1 MAAFAGMRGTGDWSS
16 DQRPFHWRK
25 DMLRIWP
32 QGNMPITGI
41 TSNMRSIVVDE
52 AKYNRWQKVFPAQ
65 AADLTGDGVYEDAAL
80 GTAYSRGD
88 SYSAGQVIYC
98 KMILADVKEF
108 RVRHYVLLRD
118 SSDVNVDKRG
128 EVVSVVRDGANSYIG
143 VELLEADNTSGVDL
157 SDVDRVMII
166 GNLNPEAAEPP
177 APIAYD
183 PSSDYNYTQIFW
195 NTLMQTGTAIAIGGT
210 LRTPDDYLEAKM
222 DCWELH
228 GVEME
233 KSFLYSERFET
244 VDPINGQK
252 KRATRGLIKAIQ
264 QDGWAGT
271 NCVKDFTT
279 TTTISD
285 DTAGDDHDYSGDL
298 WAQSGGRWINY
309 YLKNRARF
317 SKTRRVLGMC
327 GDGALLGI
335 QQIVEENAMMSI
347 ETRQTD
353 YGIEIVRWISVFGT
367 IDLMIHPLFS
377 HEPTDNYRM
386 VVYEPKELMIRPLKT
401 RDTRFLK
408 DPNFNKGGEN
418 AIDAKSE
425 GFRGE
430 IGLDFDNMRG
440 GCVLDGIGRDNT
452 QG

>member
-1 MAAFAGMRGTGDWSS
+1 MAYAGMRGTGDWVT

-25 DMLRIWP
+25 EMLRVWP
-32 QGNMPITGI
+32 QGNMPITAM
-41 TSNMRSIVVDE
+41 TSNMRSVVVDDP
-52 AKYNRWQKVFPAQ
+52 KFNRWQKVFPAQ
-65 AADLTGDGVYEDAAL
+65 AATLTGDGVYEDAGL
-80 GTAYSRGD
+80 TTAYSSGD
-88 SYSAGQVIYC
+88 SYSAGQVVYC
-98 KMILADVKEF
+98 KMSLASVKEF
-108 RVRHYVLLRD
+108 RVRHYVLLRA
-118 SSDVNVDKRG
+118 SSSVDVDKRG
-128 EVVSVVRDGANSYIG
+128 EVVSVVRDGDDSYIG
-143 VELLEADNTSGVDL
+143 VELLEDDNTSGYDL
-157 SDVDRVMII
+157 SNVNRVLII

-195 NTLMQTGTAIAIGGT
+195 NTLMQTGTAIAVGGS

-233 KSFLYSERFET
+233 KSFLYAERLET
-244 VDPINGQK
+244 TDPVNGQK

-264 QDGWAGT
+264 EDDWAGT

-298 WAQSGGRWINY
+298 WTQSGGRFINY
-309 YLKNRARF
+309 YLKNRARY
-317 SKTRRVLGMC
+317 SKTRKVLGIC

-335 QQIVEENAMMSI
+335 QQIVEENGMMTI
-347 ETRQTD
+347 ETRQVD
-353 YGIEIVRWISVFGT
+353 YGIEVVRWISVFGT
-367 IDLMIHPLFS
+367 IDLLIHPLFS
-377 HEPTDNYRM
+377 HEPTDNYRL
-386 VVYEPKELMIRPLKT
+386 VIYEPKELMIRPLKG

-418 AIDAKSE
+418 AIDAKNEGYRSE
-425 GFRGE
+425 V
-430 IGLDFDNMRG
+430 GLDFGNLRG
-440 GCVLDGIGRDNT
+440 CCVLDGIGRDNT